1 MSGTSRTVVIVLAA
15 LALAVGGYLLV
26 RPDDDEPSGSAT
38 TPTATTATATTSTTT
53 TTKTV
58 EATTVPVPEA
68 TRVTLKDG
76 APVGGLAKIEVTKG
90 ETIRLTVASDAA
102 AEIHVH
108 GFDIEKEAAPG
119 QPARF
124 RFKAD
129 IEGRFE
135 VEAHPSATQIAEI
148 TVNP

>member
-1 MSGTSRTVVIVLAA
+1 M
-15 LALAVGGYLLV
+15 
-26 RPDDDEPSGSAT
+26 
-38 TPTATTATATTSTTT
+38 
-53 TTKTV
+53 
-58 EATTVPVPEA
+58 
-68 TRVTLKDG
+68 
-76 APVGGLAKIEVTKG
+76 TKG